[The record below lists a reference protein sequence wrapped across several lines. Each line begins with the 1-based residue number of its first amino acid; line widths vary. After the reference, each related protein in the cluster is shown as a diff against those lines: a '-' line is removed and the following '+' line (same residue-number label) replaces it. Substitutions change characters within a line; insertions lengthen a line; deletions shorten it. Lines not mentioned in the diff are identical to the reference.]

1 MARSLFSK
9 VALLFLVIVVLMLSV
24 MAGTALSTILF
35 KAVEL

>member
-1 MARSLFSK
+1 MGRILFSK
-9 VALLFLVIVVLMLSV
+9 VALLFLVIVVLMLSL